1 MNALGIL
8 SVLLAI
14 IFVVLLLAS
23 WGRIR
28 KGRFLKAGLYA
39 VPASL
44 AFLSFAL
51 LLLVISNLT
60 TYQRLTSERDILLIS
75 IDKISAQNYQVKLNY
90 IESSENRNPET
101 VYLQGDEWRLEAKIL
116 KWKGWANLL
125 GMDSYYQLERISGRY
140 RDIKQA
146 TIKPVSAFQ
155 LTHQQRGINLWELKR
170 LMKSNLPFLDA
181 YFGQAVFLPL
191 RDEAIFAISI
201 NQTGLVARPANNVA
215 IQAIE
220 DW

>member
-1 MNALGIL
+1 MNALGLL
-8 SVLLAI
+8 SGFLAI

-75 IDKISAQNYQVKLNY
+75 IDRISAQNYQVELNY
-90 IESSENRNPET
+90 VDPSNNQGPDT
-101 VYLQGDEWRLEAKIL
+101 VYIQGDEWRLEAKIL

-125 GMDSYYQLERISGRY
+125 GMDSYYQLDRISGRY
-140 RDIKQA
+140 RDIEQA
-146 TIKPVSAFQ
+146 TSKPPSAFQ
-155 LTHQQRGINLWELKR
+155 IAHQQRGINLWELKR
-170 LMKSNLPFLDA
+170 LMKSNLSFLDA

-201 NQTGLVARPANNVA
+201 NQTGLVARPANNIA
-215 IQAIE
+215 IQAME

>member
-1 MNALGIL
+1 MNALGII
-8 SVLLAI
+8 SGLLAI
-14 IFVVLLLAS
+14 TFVVLLLRS
-23 WGRIR
+23 WTRIR

-39 VPASL
+39 VPACL
-44 AFLSFAL
+44 VFLSFAL

-75 IDKISAQNYQVKLNY
+75 IDKVSAQNYQVKLNY
-90 IESSENRNPET
+90 IESGDNQNPET

-125 GMDSYYQLERISGRY
+125 GMDSYFQLERISGRY
-140 RDIKQA
+140 RNIEQA
-146 TIKPVSAFQ
+146 TSKPVSAFQ
-155 LTHQQRGINLWELKR
+155 LTNRQRGINLWELKR
-170 LMKSNLPFLDA
+170 LMKANLPFLDA

-201 NQTGLVARPANNVA
+201 NQTGLVARPANNIA
-215 IQAIE
+215 IQAVE